1 MGFLILNS
9 LFVLLCFL
17 TYVEIRAF
25 NFLSFC
31 FTWFRDKLLSWE
43 GEEKCRK
50 KFFFELEWSH
60 FVFVFLFCFVSGQFH
75 LRFGGIFIHLH
86 RIWVSKWVG
95 KEVSLIEF
103 KIGLLSVCFA
113 LFLDKLILRG
123 VKVVQKLIGVGLV
136 PGSGVVGLT
145 CFSNSFLNFK

>member
-1 MGFLILNS
+1 M
-9 LFVLLCFL
+9 
-17 TYVEIRAF
+17 E
-25 NFLSFC
+25 SF
-31 FTWFRDKLLSWE
+31 F
-43 GEEKCRK
+43 
-50 KFFFELEWSH
+50 
-60 FVFVFLFCFVSGQFH
+60 FVFLFCFVSGQFH